1 MDASPTGISVRREF
15 VASWNNEA
23 IVWEPKEYYDKAI
36 VGVAER
42 HGFKPVAVYDY
53 EKLIDATMEWIEGDY
68 GEAEDWVG
76 RNILGG
82 FYGDLTPLTIW
93 KIPHRIE
100 DE

>member
-1 MDASPTGISVRREF
+1 MDAPPTEMSIRRDF
-15 VASWNNEA
+15 VAECNNEA

-42 HGFKPVAVYDY
+42 SGFEPVAVYDY

-68 GEAEDWVG
+68 GDAEDWVG
-76 RNILGG
+76 RNIIGG
-82 FYGDLTPLTIW
+82 FYGELTPLTLYR
-93 KIPHRIE
+93 PQLL

>member
-1 MDASPTGISVRREF
+1 MDAPPTEMSIRRDF
-15 VASWNNEA
+15 VAECNNEA

-42 HGFKPVAVYDY
+42 CGFEPVAVYDY

-68 GEAEDWVG
+68 GDAEDWVG
-76 RNILGG
+76 RNIIGG
-82 FYGDLTPLTIW
+82 FYGELTPLTLYR
-93 KIPHRIE
+93 PQLL